1 MDSTAGIKTQ
11 LASFIILRTLNK
23 KKQSLEEHNNKE
35 NINMIDI
42 KIEVNKDHNIKINKK
57 IGMKK

>member
-1 MDSTAGIKTQ
+1 MDSTAVIKTQ
-11 LASFIILRTLNK
+11 HVRIIILRNRNK